1 MLVAAFGQKEFLF
14 DCNKKSRT
22 HWQPAVCLLIFM
34 QIQTLTLD
42 LHKNT
47 IFANM
52 IKRKIQQTLQELAA
66 TYPVVTISGPRQ
78 AGKTT
83 LTKMVFP
90 DYTYCNLEH
99 PQTRLLAQQ
108 DPVSFFKQHPSP
120 LIIDE
125 IQHVPELLS
134 YIQVKVDE
142 KRENGQYI
150 LTGSQQLN
158 VNSAITQSLAGRTA
172 LLTLL
177 PFTIEEAA
185 EASENKPS
193 RDALLYGGFLPRIYD
208 QHQQPGIA
216 YRNYLQTYVERD
228 VRQLLNL
235 KDLQTFEKF
244 LHLLAGRIG
253 QIINLNSLA
262 NDTGVSATT
271 ISNWLSVL
279 EASYIIYRLTPF
291 YENLGKRL
299 IKSPKLYFVETGL
312 ASFLLDIEEE
322 KLIARDPLLG
332 GLFENMIVIEA
343 LKHRLNLGMN
353 PNLFFYR
360 DSNRNEV
367 DLILKKGR
375 DLHPVEIKASMT
387 WHNDFTKN
395 IHRFHQLTNTNN
407 PGGVV
412 YGGELQFKTQDE
424 VAVTGFEKFPKFLES
439 L

>member
-1 MLVAAFGQKEFLF
+1 
-14 DCNKKSRT
+14 
-22 HWQPAVCLLIFM
+22 
-34 QIQTLTLD
+34 
-42 LHKNT
+42 
-47 IFANM
+47 M
-52 IKRKIQQTLQELAA
+52 IKRKIQQTLVELAS
-66 TYPVVTISGPRQ
+66 TYPVVTVTGPRQ

-83 LTKMVFP
+83 LAKMVFP
-90 DYTYCNLEH
+90 DYKYCNLEH

-108 DPVSFFKQHPSP
+108 DPVSFFKQYPEP

-125 IQHVPELLS
+125 IQHVPGLLS

-150 LTGSQQLN
+150 LTGSQHLN
-158 VNSAITQSLAGRTA
+158 VNAAITQSLAGRTA

-177 PFTIEEAA
+177 PFSIEEAS
-185 EASENKPS
+185 EATENKLS
-193 RDALLYGGFLPRIYD
+193 RDAWLFSGFLPRIYD
-208 QHQQPGIA
+208 QHQQPGVA

-253 QIINLNSLA
+253 QMVNLNALA

-279 EASYIIYRLTPF
+279 EASYIIYRLAPF

-312 ASFLLDIEEE
+312 AGYLLGIEDQ
-322 KLIARDPLLG
+322 KMVARDPLLG

-343 LKHRLNLGMN
+343 LKHRLNQGMN
-353 PNLFFYR
+353 PNLYFYR
-360 DSNRNEV
+360 DSNGNEV
-367 DLILKKGR
+367 DLIIKRGR
-375 DLHPVEIKASMT
+375 ELYPVEIKASMT
-387 WHNDFTKN
+387 WHKGFTKN
-395 IHRFHQLTNTNN
+395 IHRFHKLTNTNAA
-407 PGGVV
+407 GCVV
-412 YGGELQFKTQDE
+412 FGGELQFTSDDGVK
-424 VAVTGFEKFPKFLES
+424 VFGFDHFLNYLEN